1 MHLNF
6 EKNCFI
12 GHGTLIC
19 KSIALYL
26 SRKIMEIQLLATK
39 KFLRNILRNSSHY
52 AIY

>member
-12 GHGTLIC
+12 GHVTLIC

-26 SRKIMEIQLLATK
+26 SSKIMEIQLLAM
-39 KFLRNILRNSSHY
+39 RYILRNSSHY